1 MRPLLLTAALA
12 VLAAPLPAQDRAQV
26 TIAHAT
32 PEQVRAALSTEL
44 AGQKFELGEHNDKH
58 AVFAADAGSSMQ
70 TDGTQLKLHYELE
83 FRMKPGKDSLSVWL
97 FKESL
102 VGESRDGQERR
113 QERDPKNNFVTF
125 QGVLDKVK
133 ARVEQPADTSGS

>member
-1 MRPLLLTAALA
+1 M
-12 VLAAPLPAQDRAQV
+12 

-44 AGQKFELGEHNDKH
+44 AGQKFELGEHNAKH
-58 AVFAADAGSSMQ
+58 AVFAADAGSTAL
-70 TDGTQLKLHYELE
+70 TDGTQLKLHYEIE
-83 FRMKPGKDSLSVWL
+83 FRMKPASDSLSVWL

-113 QERDPKNNFVTF
+113 EERDPKNNFVTF
-125 QGVLDKVK
+125 QGILDKIK
-133 ARVEQPADTSGS
+133 ASLEQPADTSGS